1 MDFSEDRDDEGNMKA
16 TRFVDCLPDAIDT
29 LGGLLDECSAWPK
42 DARSSDIFDFHSG
55 DGNSAGNLKTSA

>member
-1 MDFSEDRDDEGNMKA
+1 MDFSEDRDDEGHMK
-16 TRFVDCLPDAIDT
+16 TMRFDCSSDAIDT

-55 DGNSAGNLKTSA
+55 DDNSAGNLKTSA